1 MEDNGQSEVKSVSLE
16 KLEANRRNA
25 LKSTGPK
32 TEEGKRAI
40 RYNAVKHGFYAKQI
54 LLSKL
59 EDDPEEFASLL
70 EQLRESLQ
78 PVGQLEEL
86 LVERIALCFWK
97 SRRALRCEMA
107 EAKQNASEAVEE
119 MKKKGK
125 DPSTAEKA
133 IKSLKQARDEAEKD
147 LTGEEKE
154 DRLRDIDDRIRSFEE
169 YRREVRDAVEVRA
182 KSLTLP
188 REKDLDRIL
197 RYETANERAL
207 TRALDRL
214 ERLQRLRKGEYVPA
228 PLSVSWEGPLNGSSE
243 N

>member
-1 MEDNGQSEVKSVSLE
+1 MDDAEQSEVKSVSLQ
-16 KLEANRRNA
+16 KVEANRRNA

-32 TEEGKRAI
+32 TEEGNRAV
-40 RYNAVKHGFYAKQI
+40 RFNAVKHGFFAKQI

-59 EDDPEEFASLL
+59 EDDPEEFELL
-70 EQLRESLQ
+70 LQQLRESLQ

-86 LVERIALCFWK
+86 LVERIAVCFWK

-119 MKKKGK
+119 MKESGK
-125 DPSTAEKA
+125 DPEFDEDSIQAM
-133 IKSLKQARDEAEKD
+133 KQAREKAERE

-154 DRLRDIDDRIRSFEE
+154 ARLREIDERIRHLEE
-169 YRREVRDAVEVRA
+169 DRRRLLDLLEVRV

-228 PLSVSWEGPLNGSSE
+228 PVTVTWEGPLNGNSE